1 MTLRRSSDYKTIIR
15 NINRCFNSDV
25 EIELFFDTYV
35 DIDNHKHAFF
45 SQVRF
50 VHLLYVSSLQWGV
63 GGGLTKALLSLL
75 ILVLR
80 HIFHFL

>member
-15 NINRCFNSDV
+15 NINRCVNSDV

-50 VHLLYVSSLQWGV
+50 IYLLDLGAS
-63 GGGLTKALLSLL
+63 GGGVAFILLFFS
-75 ILVLR
+75 
-80 HIFHFL
+80 FNF

>member
-50 VHLLYVSSLQWGV
+50 IYLLDLGASRWGGCFYFV
-63 GGGLTKALLSLL
+63 
-75 ILVLR
+75 IL
-80 HIFHFL
+80 FF